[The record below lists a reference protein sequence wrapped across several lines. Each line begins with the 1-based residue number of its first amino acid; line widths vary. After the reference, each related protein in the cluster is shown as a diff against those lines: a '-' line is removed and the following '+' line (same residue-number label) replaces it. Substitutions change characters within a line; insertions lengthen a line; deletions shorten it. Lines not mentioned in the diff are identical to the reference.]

1 MKMKLINNIS
11 KLLNK
16 IYLKILDKNYF
27 TLKSNEIR
35 HYMENGGKNYSRV
48 TPTLSVSLII
58 DDYFKSC
65 LIFCKPIINGVIVN
79 DKEEI
84 IDITIYTNRV
94 GILIGKGGA
103 TYDELICVEGVGD
116 VMAKAYVEYFAD
128 SNNMEALSSLLEEI
142 VLEKPEE
149 LAIDMDNP
157 VASKTFVITGS
168 VDNFSNRDE
177 LVEYIENYG
186 GKVIKAISNKVN
198 YLINNDLNSTSTKNT
213 KAKEL
218 GIQIISENDLL
229 EMTK

>member
-1 MKMKLINNIS
+1 MKLINNIS